1 MRLAMY
7 NIFLQETDLIDETHF
22 PAIALINEAFNSD
35 PLEFVN
41 NLSNGIGSGYNYS
54 NCSFWD
60 EFDDYDKSNTP
71 KFDGLRISTEDNEE
85 LILPIR
91 EFIHY
96 LETACDRLAGIGF
109 SEIQMLKTATESL
122 KSTNNG

>member
-1 MRLAMY
+1 MY
-7 NIFLQETDLIDETHF
+7 NIILQETDLIDEKHF

-41 NLSNGIGSGYNYS
+41 NLSKGIGSGYNYS
-54 NCSFWD
+54 SCSFW
-60 EFDDYDKSNTP
+60 EELDDYDKTNIP

-91 EFIHY
+91 GFLHY
-96 LETACDRLAGIGF
+96 LEIACDRLAGIGF
-109 SEIQMLKTATESL
+109 SEIQTLKTAIESL